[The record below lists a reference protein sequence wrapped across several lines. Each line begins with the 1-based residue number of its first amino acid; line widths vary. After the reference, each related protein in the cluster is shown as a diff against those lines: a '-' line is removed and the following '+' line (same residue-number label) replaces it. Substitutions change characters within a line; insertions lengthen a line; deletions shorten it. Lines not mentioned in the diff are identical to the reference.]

1 MAFSVVAL
9 AIQYKVQLLATLTL
23 GYIAALCIYRRFF
36 HPLAQIPGPF
46 LPAVTKL
53 YQSAYNG
60 RYYVQVARLHEKYG
74 LLPKQEGFPLRSILR
89 FDPTYRARHPNH
101 PGRNPP

>member
-9 AIQYKVQLLATLTL
+9 AIQYKVQLPAIPIL
-23 GYIAALCIYRRFF
+23 GYIAALYIYRRFL
-36 HPLAQIPGPF
+36 HPLAKIPGPF
-46 LPAVTKL
+46 LPVVTKL

-74 LLPKQEGFPLRSILR
+74 LLPKQDGFPLKFIPR
-89 FDPTYRARHPNH
+89 F
-101 PGRNPP
+101 NPST

>member
-9 AIQYKVQLLATLTL
+9 ALQYKVQLLATFIL

-36 HPLAQIPGPF
+36 HPLARIPGPF

-60 RYYVQVARLHEKYG
+60 RYYMQVARLHEKYG
-74 LLPKQEGFPLRSILR
+74 LHPKTRGLSFEI
-89 FDPTYRARHPNH
+89 HPEI
-101 PGRNPP
+101 

>member
-1 MAFSVVAL
+1 MAFSVVTL
-9 AIQYKVQLLATLTL
+9 AIQYKVQLPATPIL
-23 GYIAALCIYRRFF
+23 GYVAALCIYRRFLN
-36 HPLAQIPGPF
+36 PLAKIPGPF

-74 LLPKQEGFPLRSILR
+74 LLPKQEGFPLRFIVRFNPTWGPSSESPRAKSI
-89 FDPTYRARHPNH
+89 
-101 PGRNPP
+101 

>member
-1 MAFSVVAL
+1 MAFSIVAL
-9 AIQYKVQLLATLTL
+9 AIQYKVQLLAALIL
-23 GYIAALCIYRRFF
+23 GYIAALCIYRRFL

-74 LLPKQEGFPLRSILR
+74 LLSKPRGFSFEI
-89 FDPTYRARHPNH
+89 HPEI
-101 PGRNPP
+101 